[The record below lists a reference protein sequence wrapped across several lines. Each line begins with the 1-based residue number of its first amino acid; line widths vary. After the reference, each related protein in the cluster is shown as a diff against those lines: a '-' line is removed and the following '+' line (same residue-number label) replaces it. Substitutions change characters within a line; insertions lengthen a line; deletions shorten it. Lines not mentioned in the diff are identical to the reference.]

1 MKGLVVYVTI
11 ILMIAGIAFV
21 LPNAFAQVQ
30 VNVEPYKNSH
40 HIDET
45 NYLTVKIN
53 KVIPNTDFC
62 VKTTQNGKITNNHIP
77 IESDSSSNNMIIGHT
92 QKILL
97 PIDFKYGYYTA
108 EVFYG
113 NCNPDDSFGNDS
125 ARILFDT
132 EPSKRTKFIQ
142 DNYFPEKIDVGINHN
157 KIGSW
162 NYEKNP
168 FLTQVHKCYTDLVC
182 SYGLM
187 DESISQVSQLWDVIE
202 ISIIQAS
209 SDYDD
214 SIFSDDLEDREGREY
229 DKESKFKCK
238 IIQGSPRKYVKAC
251 MNNNIVVIL
260 EIKYPHKDQL
270 DIFMGAIV
278 DKINSNPIP
287 SSSVL
292 SSMYSSQ
299 DTSQDTSQSTV
310 SELSRQSS
318 SILCGAGTM
327 EKNGQCVV
335 NPNYD
340 TRESLVP
347 GSNFFDSLI
356 EMFTSW
362 FR

>member
-1 MKGLVVYVTI
+1 MKPVI
-11 ILMIAGIAFV
+11 IIAIAFV
-21 LPNAFAQVQ
+21 LLFIVSSNPDAFAQVQ
-30 VNVEPYKNSH
+30 VNAESYKNSH
-40 HIDET
+40 HIDES
-45 NYLTVKIN
+45 NYLIVKIN

-62 VKTTQNGKITNNHIP
+62 LQTSQNGNVETYFIP
-77 IESDSSSNNMIIGHT
+77 INSESDNKNWITGHT
-92 QKILL
+92 QKIPFSNDL
-97 PIDFKYGYYTA
+97 KTGYYTA

-113 NCNPDDSFGNDS
+113 NCSSNDSFGNDS
-125 ARILFDT
+125 TRILFDA